1 MAEEVW
7 GDEDFVTSQFKRYYT
22 KNAYRVRGPSDYP
35 HREFGFLSFSGK
47 NMYRHVGFDDLQSLR
62 TYLMDNAP
70 SHSYYSTAYYEYPR
84 ATMDKK
90 NWLGADLVFDID
102 VDHFYLPCQ
111 ERHDRWTCRQCGKI
125 GAGHSPETCPKCHNA
140 SFNEESWL
148 CRDCL
153 ETGKNETQ
161 KLVDILVQD
170 FGVNPKSELTVNFS
184 GHRGY
189 HVHVKNPKVK
199 QLGQV
204 ARREMVDYIMG
215 VGIEAQFHGF
225 TSRNVGGGSA
235 IGSGG
240 WRTRTVK
247 ALYEYLSRMSETDAK
262 ALNLRK
268 PSSEKLFENRDE
280 LLKLLMDRHP
290 SGIFRYMSEKTL
302 EKLLSVAVKGQA
314 SEIDTVV
321 TTDLKRLIRL
331 HDALHGKTGWLTQK
345 IPEDQLTDYDPFEE
359 AIAFRDGEVKLNI
372 KHTPMIEMMGKTY
385 GPYDS
390 EVVTVP
396 LAVGIFILC
405 RKAGRLV

>member
-22 KNAYRVRGPSDYP
+22 RNAYQVKGPSDYP
-35 HREFGFLSFSGK
+35 HREFGFLSFSGRS
-47 NMYRHVGFDDLQSLR
+47 MYRHVGFDDLQSLR
-62 TYLMDNAP
+62 TYLMNNAP
-70 SHSYYSTAYYEYPR
+70 SHSYYSAAYYEYPR

-102 VDHFYLPCQ
+102 VDHFVLPCQ
-111 ERHDRWTCRQCGKI
+111 DQHDRWTCRQCGKI
-125 GAGHSPETCPKCHNA
+125 GSGHPPVTCTKCHNA
-140 SFNEESWL
+140 SFTEETWL

-153 ETGKNETQ
+153 DAGKNETQ

-170 FGVNPKSELTVNFS
+170 FGVDPKSELTVNFS

-189 HVHVKNPKVK
+189 HVHVKSPKVR

-215 VGIEAQFHGF
+215 IGIEAQYQGF

-235 IGSGG
+235 LGSGG

-247 ALYEYLSRMSETDAK
+247 ALYDYLSGMTVVDAK
-262 ALNLRK
+262 ALRLRK
-268 PSSEKLFENRDE
+268 PTYEKLFENRDDV
-280 LLKLLMDRHP
+280 LKLLMARHP
-290 SGIFRYMSEKTL
+290 SSIYRYMSEKTL
-302 EKLLSVAVKGQA
+302 EKLLAVAVKGQA

-331 HDALHGKTGWLTQK
+331 HDALHGKTGWLTQV
-345 IPEDQLTDYDPFEE
+345 IPEDQLGEYDPFEDS
-359 AIAFRDGEVKLNI
+359 IAFREGEVKLNI
-372 KHTPMIEMMGKTY
+372 KHTPEIEMLGEMY

-390 EVVTVP
+390 ETVAVP

-405 RKAGRLV
+405 RKAGRLA